1 MKADRYRYDDHDRP
15 DLRDLPTHAGVDKDC
30 REEIE
35 EKTAENI
42 ETMKELQD
50 ALYADG
56 REGIVIVLQ
65 AMDAAGKDSTIKHVM
80 SGLNPQ
86 GVMVHSFKQPG
97 AEELA
102 HDYLWRV
109 VQHLPPRGSIAIF
122 NRSHYEDVLAVQILD
137 LWKNYQMPDRV
148 LRDSREEFF
157 HKRYRQIRQ
166 FEEYLYENGYRVVK
180 IFLHVSKE
188 EQGKRFL
195 ERIEEPEKNWKFS
208 SSDLETRERFEEYTD
223 LYEEVIRETASDH
236 APWYVLPADQKWYTR
251 YLVSEILVDLLR
263 QCDPRYPELSETER
277 SRLAEARDV
286 LLREQDKKDCLS
298 QAKGIPSAGPFAFL
312 CLSPENP
319 QYFYENC
326 PVSSYVSCVFRQS
339 VGFLFFCCNKTSR

>member
-251 YLVSEILVDLLR
+251 HLVSEILVDLLR

-277 SRLAEARDV
+277 SRLAEAREV
-286 LLREQDKKDCLS
+286 LLREQDKKD
-298 QAKGIPSAGPFAFL
+298 
-312 CLSPENP
+312 
-319 QYFYENC
+319 
-326 PVSSYVSCVFRQS
+326 
-339 VGFLFFCCNKTSR
+339 

>member
-1 MKADRYRYDDHDRP
+1 MKADQYRFDGSNPCILDK
-15 DLRDLPTHAGVDKDC
+15 LPCDSKADKADKAQIQA
-30 REEIE
+30 RTE
-35 EKTAENI
+35 ANL
-42 ETMKELQD
+42 ETIASLQD

-263 QCDPRYPELSETER
+263 QCDPRYPELSEAER
-277 SRLAEARDV
+277 SRLAEAREV
-286 LLREQDKKDCLS
+286 LLREQDKKD
-298 QAKGIPSAGPFAFL
+298 
-312 CLSPENP
+312 
-319 QYFYENC
+319 
-326 PVSSYVSCVFRQS
+326 
-339 VGFLFFCCNKTSR
+339 

>member
-86 GVMVHSFKQPG
+86 GVMVHSFKQPNS
-97 AEELA
+97 EELA

-109 VQHLPPRGSIAIF
+109 VQHLPAPGQHCHLQPQPLRRCAGSADPGPLEELSDA
-122 NRSHYEDVLAVQILD
+122 RPGPPGQPGGILPQA
-137 LWKNYQMPDRV
+137 L
-148 LRDSREEFF
+148 
-157 HKRYRQIRQ
+157 
-166 FEEYLYENGYRVVK
+166 
-180 IFLHVSKE
+180 
-188 EQGKRFL
+188 
-195 ERIEEPEKNWKFS
+195 
-208 SSDLETRERFEEYTD
+208 SSD
-223 LYEEVIRETASDH
+223 
-236 APWYVLPADQKWYTR
+236 PAVR
-251 YLVSEILVDLLR
+251 
-263 QCDPRYPELSETER
+263 
-277 SRLAEARDV
+277 
-286 LLREQDKKDCLS
+286 
-298 QAKGIPSAGPFAFL
+298 GIPL
-312 CLSPENP
+312 
-319 QYFYENC
+319 
-326 PVSSYVSCVFRQS
+326 
-339 VGFLFFCCNKTSR
+339 

>member
-1 MKADRYRYDDHDRP
+1 M
-15 DLRDLPTHAGVDKDC
+15 T
-30 REEIE
+30 
-35 EKTAENI
+35 T
-42 ETMKELQD
+42 
-50 ALYADG
+50 
-56 REGIVIVLQ
+56 
-65 AMDAAGKDSTIKHVM
+65 
-80 SGLNPQ
+80 SG
-86 GVMVHSFKQPG
+86 GWYSI
-97 AEELA
+97 
-102 HDYLWRV
+102 
-109 VQHLPPRGSIAIF
+109 LPPRGSIAIF

-236 APWYVLPADQKWYTR
+236 APGMSCPPTRSGTPATWSAR
-251 YLVSEILVDLLR
+251 ILVDLLR
-263 QCDPRYPELSETER
+263 QCDPGIPELSG
-277 SRLAEARDV
+277 SRTL
-286 LLREQDKKDCLS
+286 
-298 QAKGIPSAGPFAFL
+298 PSG
-312 CLSPENP
+312 
-319 QYFYENC
+319 
-326 PVSSYVSCVFRQS
+326 
-339 VGFLFFCCNKTSR
+339 

>member
-1 MKADRYRYDDHDRP
+1 MTTSGGWYSI
-15 DLRDLPTHAGVDKDC
+15 C
-30 REEIE
+30 R
-35 EKTAENI
+35 
-42 ETMKELQD
+42 
-50 ALYADG
+50 
-56 REGIVIVLQ
+56 
-65 AMDAAGKDSTIKHVM
+65 
-80 SGLNPQ
+80 
-86 GVMVHSFKQPG
+86 
-97 AEELA
+97 
-102 HDYLWRV
+102 
-109 VQHLPPRGSIAIF
+109 PRGSIAIF

-251 YLVSEILVDLLR
+251 YLSPRSWMFAPAVRS
-263 QCDPRYPELSETER
+263 RYPELTGNR
-277 SRLAEARDV
+277 TL
-286 LLREQDKKDCLS
+286 
-298 QAKGIPSAGPFAFL
+298 PSG
-312 CLSPENP
+312 
-319 QYFYENC
+319 
-326 PVSSYVSCVFRQS
+326 
-339 VGFLFFCCNKTSR
+339 